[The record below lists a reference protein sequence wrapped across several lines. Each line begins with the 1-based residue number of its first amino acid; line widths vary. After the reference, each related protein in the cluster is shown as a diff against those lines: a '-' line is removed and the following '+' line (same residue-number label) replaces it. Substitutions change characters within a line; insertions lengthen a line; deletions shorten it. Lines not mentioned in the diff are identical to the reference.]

1 MEVQRKTG
9 TRLAMMIALALAPT
23 VAMGQGFGTS
33 PGPASPGTKPAPA
46 KPFDTPAPVAP
57 PADAGKQDAGK
68 QDAGKQD
75 AGKQDAGKPD
85 TAKPGAPRL
94 VNDMQPAF
102 DAIRAKDWAAAEKF
116 LLPRANNRDPRAQFL
131 LGAEVYANKDSKLH
145 DLKKAI
151 PLIKDSAERGFARSM
166 LFYGITHA
174 DGAGVAKDMVEA
186 YKWTALA
193 SRRGVPEAG
202 QFLSAMAKDMTPDQI
217 ERAKAAADKFAP
229 RR

>member
-1 MEVQRKTG
+1 MATQRMIGVK
-9 TRLAMMIALALAPT
+9 LAVTIALALAPSM
-23 VAMGQGFGTS
+23 AMAQGFGTS
-33 PGPASPGTKPAPA
+33 PTPTTPSPKPATP
-46 KPFDTPAPVAP
+46 TPAPTTTAPMPP
-57 PADAGKQDAGK
+57 PAAPADTGKQEPGK
-68 QDAGKQD
+68 SGKTQ
-75 AGKQDAGKPD
+75 
-85 TAKPGAPRL
+85 L

-102 DAIRAKDWAAAEKF
+102 DAIKAKDWAGAEKF
-116 LLPRANNRDPRAQFL
+116 LVPKAMNRDPRAQFL
-131 LGAEVYANKDSKLH
+131 LGAEVYGNRESKLF

-174 DGAGVAKDMVEA
+174 DGAGVTKDMVEA

-202 QFLSAMAKDMTPDQI
+202 QYLAAMAKDMSPDQI

>member
-1 MEVQRKTG
+1 MT
-9 TRLAMMIALALAPT
+9 IALTLAPSS
-23 VAMGQGFGTS
+23 AMAQGFGTS
-33 PGPASPGTKPAPA
+33 PPPATPSPKPS
-46 KPFDTPAPVAP
+46 AP
-57 PADAGKQDAGK
+57 PVTTAPMPTTPPTDTGKQEPGK
-68 QDAGKQD
+68 QEPGKS
-75 AGKQDAGKPD
+75 GKPQ
-85 TAKPGAPRL
+85 L

-102 DAIRAKDWAAAEKF
+102 DAIKAKDWAGAEKF
-116 LLPRANNRDPRAQFL
+116 LAPKAMNRDPRAQFL
-131 LGAEVYANKDSKLH
+131 LGAEVYGNKESKLF

-166 LFYGITHA
+166 LFYGITYA
-174 DGAGVAKDMVEA
+174 DGAGVTKDMVEA

-202 QFLSAMAKDMTPDQI
+202 QFLAAMAKDMTPDQI

>member
-1 MEVQRKTG
+1 MEDPRKIG
-9 TRLAMMIALALAPT
+9 ARLAMVIAFALAPT

-33 PGPASPGTKPAPA
+33 PAPASPGTKPAAP
-46 KPFDTPAPVAP
+46 KSFDSPAPAAP
-57 PADAGKQDAGK
+57 PADAAKPDAGKQDAGK
-68 QDAGKQD
+68 ADTGKSQ
-75 AGKQDAGKPD
+75 
-85 TAKPGAPRL
+85 L
-94 VNDMQPAF
+94 VNDLQPAF
-102 DAIRAKDWAAAEKF
+102 DAIKAKDWAAAEKF

-131 LGAEVYANKDSKLH
+131 LGAEVYSNRESKLY
-145 DLKKAI
+145 DPKKAI

-174 DGAGVAKDMVEA
+174 DGAGVTKDMVEA

>member
-1 MEVQRKTG
+1 MATQRMTG
-9 TRLAMMIALALAPT
+9 ARLAMTIALAVAPSM
-23 VAMGQGFGTS
+23 AMAQGFGTS
-33 PGPASPGTKPAPA
+33 PAPTTPSPKPTTPAPA
-46 KPFDTPAPVAP
+46 PAPTATAPMPAAP
-57 PADAGKQDAGK
+57 P
-68 QDAGKQD
+68 
-75 AGKQDAGKPD
+75 PD
-85 TAKPGAPRL
+85 TAKPEPSKPEPGKPQL

-102 DAIRAKDWAAAEKF
+102 DAIKAKDWAGAEKF
-116 LLPRANNRDPRAQFL
+116 LVPKAMNRDPRAQFL
-131 LGAEVYANKDSKLH
+131 LGAEVYGNRDSKLF

-166 LFYGITHA
+166 FFYGIAHA
-174 DGAGVAKDMVEA
+174 DGAGVTKDMVEA

-202 QFLSAMAKDMTPDQI
+202 QFLAAMAKDMNPDQI

>member
-1 MEVQRKTG
+1 MAAQRILG
-9 TRLAMMIALALAPT
+9 ASLAMTIALTLAPSS
-23 VAMGQGFGTS
+23 AMAQGFGTS
-33 PGPASPGTKPAPA
+33 PPPATPSPKPS
-46 KPFDTPAPVAP
+46 AP
-57 PADAGKQDAGK
+57 PVTTAPMPTTPPTDTGKQEPGK
-68 QDAGKQD
+68 QEPGKS
-75 AGKQDAGKPD
+75 GKPQ
-85 TAKPGAPRL
+85 L

-102 DAIRAKDWAAAEKF
+102 DAIKAKDWAGAEKF
-116 LLPRANNRDPRAQFL
+116 LAPKAMNRDPRAQFL
-131 LGAEVYANKDSKLH
+131 LGAEVYGNKESKLF

-166 LFYGITHA
+166 LFYGITYA
-174 DGAGVAKDMVEA
+174 DGAGVTKDMVEA

-202 QFLSAMAKDMTPDQI
+202 QFLAAMAKDMTPDQI

>member
-1 MEVQRKTG
+1 MEIQRMIG
-9 TRLAMMIALALAPT
+9 AHLAMVVALALAPS
-23 VAMGQGFGTS
+23 VAMAQGFGTS
-33 PGPASPGTKPAPA
+33 PGAGAPAPSTKPTTPAPTPKPFDLPAPTADKPAPS
-46 KPFDTPAPVAP
+46 PAPATP
-57 PADAGKQDAGK
+57 PPDAGKS
-68 QDAGKQD
+68 
-75 AGKQDAGKPD
+75 GKPQ
-85 TAKPGAPRL
+85 L

-102 DAIRAKDWAAAEKF
+102 DAIKAKDWAGAEKF
-116 LLPRANNRDPRAQFL
+116 LAPKAMARDPRAQFL
-131 LGAEVYANKDSKLH
+131 LGAEVYANKESKLF

-166 LFYGITHA
+166 LFYGIAHA

-202 QFLSAMAKDMTPDQI
+202 PFLSAMAKDMAPDQI

>member
-1 MEVQRKTG
+1 MAVQPMIG
-9 TRLAMMIALALAPT
+9 ARLAMTIALAVGPAT
-23 VAMGQGFGTS
+23 AMAQGFGTS
-33 PGPASPGTKPAPA
+33 PTPTTPTAPAPPPKSFNLPSPAPA
-46 KPFDTPAPVAP
+46 P
-57 PADAGKQDAGK
+57 PPRDAGKQDPGQ
-68 QDAGKQD
+68 QDAGK
-75 AGKQDAGKPD
+75 GK
-85 TAKPGAPRL
+85 THL
-94 VNDMQPAF
+94 VNDLQPAF
-102 DAIRAKDWAAAEKF
+102 DAIKAKDWAGAEKF

-131 LGAEVYANKDSKLH
+131 LGAEVYANRESKLF
-145 DLKKAI
+145 DLKKAV

-217 ERAKAAADKFAP
+217 ERAKAAADNFTP

>member
-1 MEVQRKTG
+1 MAAQRILG
-9 TRLAMMIALALAPT
+9 ASLAMTIALTLAPSS
-23 VAMGQGFGTS
+23 AMAQGFGTS
-33 PGPASPGTKPAPA
+33 PPPATPSPKPS
-46 KPFDTPAPVAP
+46 AP
-57 PADAGKQDAGK
+57 PVTTAPMPTTPPTDTGKQEPGK
-68 QDAGKQD
+68 QEPGKS
-75 AGKQDAGKPD
+75 GKPQ
-85 TAKPGAPRL
+85 L

-102 DAIRAKDWAAAEKF
+102 DAIKAKDWAGAEKF
-116 LLPRANNRDPRAQFL
+116 LAPKAMNRDPRAQFL
-131 LGAEVYANKDSKLH
+131 LGAEVYGNKESKLF

-166 LFYGITHA
+166 LFYGIIYA
-174 DGAGVAKDMVEA
+174 DGAGVTKDMVEA

-202 QFLSAMAKDMTPDQI
+202 QFLAAMAKDMTPDQI

>member
-1 MEVQRKTG
+1 MAVQPMIG
-9 TRLAMMIALALAPT
+9 ARLAMTIALAVGPAT
-23 VAMGQGFGTS
+23 AMAQGFGTS
-33 PGPASPGTKPAPA
+33 PTPTTPTAPAPPPKSFNLPSPAPA
-46 KPFDTPAPVAP
+46 P
-57 PADAGKQDAGK
+57 PPQDPGKQDAGK
-68 QDAGKQD
+68 GK
-75 AGKQDAGKPD
+75 
-85 TAKPGAPRL
+85 THL
-94 VNDMQPAF
+94 VNDLQPAF
-102 DAIRAKDWAAAEKF
+102 DAIKAKDWAGAERF

-131 LGAEVYANKDSKLH
+131 LGAEVYANRESKLF
-145 DLKKAI
+145 DLKKAV

-174 DGAGVAKDMVEA
+174 DGAGVTKDMVEA

-217 ERAKAAADKFAP
+217 ERAKAAADNFTP